1 MQRRKNERGRYLQPV
16 IEDWL
21 AVLLEVS
28 CNHSNHSQVLDKSL
42 QLILQRVQL
51 DRRARVTICSH
62 LVMT

>member
-1 MQRRKNERGRYLQPV
+1 MKKNYEKGRYLQPV

-21 AVLLEVS
+21 AVLLKVS
-28 CNHSNHSQVLDKSL
+28 CNYSNHSQVLDKSL

-51 DRRARVTICSH
+51 DARARVTVCGH